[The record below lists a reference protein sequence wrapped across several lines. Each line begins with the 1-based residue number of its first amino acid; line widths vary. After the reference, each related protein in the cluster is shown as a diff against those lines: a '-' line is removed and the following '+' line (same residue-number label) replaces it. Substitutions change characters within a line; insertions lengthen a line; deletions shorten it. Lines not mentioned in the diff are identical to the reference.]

1 MQMVFMEDKIN
12 QEFDGVISGVT
23 ERGLYVELI
32 NNKCEGMIRMVDLK
46 SDFFE
51 YNAQQHSIYGIHT
64 HKKYQLGDPIRIKV
78 KKVNIQKRFLDFIP
92 VE

>member
-1 MQMVFMEDKIN
+1 
-12 QEFDGVISGVT
+12 
-23 ERGLYVELI
+23 
-32 NNKCEGMIRMVDLK
+32 MIRMVDLK